1 MDSIVESMTEYAN
14 LSAAFTRYRSCR
26 DLELGDSMHIEYNRI
41 TRRGQTQG
49 AVHDAWFT
57 LTSTHASAPVPPMAA
72 DRGGFVSARPD
83 GDKNLQKYR
92 KLVQSGT
99 RRSALVYFLESQLQQ
114 RGGDQPKRCFRRR
127 SALCSTAYPFCRAHC
142 RCYMKSIASGLF
154 QSAMIFTLALAVTA
168 CALLE
173 PRPPQPYVT
182 VSQTIAAFSSVR
194 PGDTFPRGWKAAGV
208 PKFRKLT
215 RYELVEDTGTTVVH
229 AVADSSSS
237 GLAYDVKIDPDKSS
251 VVRWRWKVPHVI
263 PGEDNTKRDLEDS
276 AARVVFAFSGKTSAL
291 PFSDRLFFAQVKAL
305 AGIDVPYATLEY
317 IWGDG
322 APVGTIIANS
332 WTSRIRMLVVESGA
346 QRTGQWI
353 TERRNL
359 YDDFKQAFGEEPGKL
374 THVGISTDADA
385 TGSTAEAYYGD
396 IELSR
401 AERPS

>member
-1 MDSIVESMTEYAN
+1 
-14 LSAAFTRYRSCR
+14 
-26 DLELGDSMHIEYNRI
+26 
-41 TRRGQTQG
+41 
-49 AVHDAWFT
+49 
-57 LTSTHASAPVPPMAA
+57 
-72 DRGGFVSARPD
+72 
-83 GDKNLQKYR
+83 
-92 KLVQSGT
+92 
-99 RRSALVYFLESQLQQ
+99 
-114 RGGDQPKRCFRRR
+114 
-127 SALCSTAYPFCRAHC
+127 
-142 RCYMKSIASGLF
+142 MKSIASGLF
-154 QSAMIFTLALAVTA
+154 QSAMIFTLALAVAA

-173 PRPPQPYVT
+173 PRPPRQFVT
-182 VSQTIAAFSSVR
+182 ASQTIAAFSSGR

-215 RYELVEDTGTTVVH
+215 HYKLVEDTGTTVMH
-229 AVADSSSS
+229 AIADSSSS
-237 GLAYDVKIDPDKSS
+237 GLAYDVNIDPDKSS

-263 PGEDNTKRDLEDS
+263 PGEDNTQRDLEDS
-276 AARVVFAFSGKTSAL
+276 AARVIFAFSGKTSAL
-291 PFSDRLFFAQVKAL
+291 PFNDRLFFAQVKAL

-332 WTSRIRMLVVESGA
+332 WTSRIRMLVLESGA

-353 TERRNL
+353 TEHRNL

-396 IELSR
+396 IELSP